1 MLRLTH
7 LLKEQIVDNK
17 VICDKCG
24 WRWSITDGGDDTYT
38 CHKCGNDNT
47 PINETNISG
56 LEKRIKQIQKVA
68 AKENIKVEQEHDF
81 DRDMVV
87 GVAEILRMVDDIDNR
102 AEIAD
107 RMMDKFDDEDVNYD
121 AGEFMSMSGVGSA
134 NEEQTPTA
142 PMLDKPKVPTS
153 SKGTK
158 KAPIQPSTKPK
169 NAGDKIKN
177 LQLRIKIMRDT
188 LKLPKSSQSKTKIQR
203 RIVKANQRLSD
214 LKKEK

>member
-7 LLKEQIVDNK
+7 LLKEAEEPN
-17 VICDKCG
+17 
-24 WRWSITDGGDDTYT
+24 
-38 CHKCGNDNT
+38 
-47 PINETNISG
+47 
-56 LEKRIKQIQKVA
+56 
-68 AKENIKVEQEHDF
+68 HDF

-107 RMMDKFDDEDVNYD
+107 RMMDKFDSEDVNYD

-134 NEEQTPTA
+134 NEAETPTA
-142 PMLDKPKVPTS
+142 PMLDKPKVSTS
-153 SKGTK
+153 SKGVK
-158 KAPIQPSTKPK
+158 KNPIQPSSKPK
-169 NAGDKIKN
+169 DIGAKIKN
-177 LQLRIKIMRDT
+177 LQLRIKIMKDT

-203 RIVKANQRLSD
+203 RIVKANERLSD

>member
-24 WRWSITDGGDDTYT
+24 WRWDITDGGDDTYT

-68 AKENIKVEQEHDF
+68 AKEAVEPGHEN

-87 GVAEILRMVDDIDNR
+87 GVADILSMVNDMGNR
-102 AEIAD
+102 KKIAD
-107 RMMDKFDDEDVNYD
+107 KMMKKFNSEDVIFD
-121 AGEFMSMSGVGSA
+121 ESEF
-134 NEEQTPTA
+134 
-142 PMLDKPKVPTS
+142 
-153 SKGTK
+153 
-158 KAPIQPSTKPK
+158 
-169 NAGDKIKN
+169 
-177 LQLRIKIMRDT
+177 
-188 LKLPKSSQSKTKIQR
+188 LKLSGIK
-203 RIVKANQRLSD
+203 
-214 LKKEK
+214 

>member
-7 LLKEQIVDNK
+7 LLKEQVVDNK

-24 WRWSITDGGDDTYT
+24 WKWNISDGGEDTYT

-47 PINETNISG
+47 PINEA
-56 LEKRIKQIQKVA
+56 V
-68 AKENIKVEQEHDF
+68 EHDF

-102 AEIAD
+102 EEIAD

-121 AGEFMSMSGVGSA
+121 AEEFMSMSGVGSV
-134 NEEQTPTA
+134 NEAETPQA
-142 PMLDKPKVPTS
+142 PMLNKPKLPTS
-153 SKGTK
+153 SKGVK

-169 NAGDKIKN
+169 NVGDKIKN

-203 RIVKANQRLSD
+203 RIVKASKRLAD
-214 LKKEK
+214 LKKEA